1 MSQYPARVRIELS
14 VEELQANIQF
24 LSDQIFRVKFIDPK
38 IPGNQSNV
46 SQVRAAESAL
56 LLLQEALKARS
67 GPKPTRINE
76 VQLPKRI
83 DEPDFQKPV
92 RATRSR
98 SA

>member
-1 MSQYPARVRIELS
+1 MPSVKIRVELS
-14 VEELQANIQF
+14 AEELQASIRF
-24 LSDQIFRVKFIDPK
+24 LEDQIFRVKFIDPK

-46 SQVRAAESAL
+46 SQLRAAESTL
-56 LLLQEALKARS
+56 LLLQEALKTRS

-98 SA
+98 TA